1 MIIVKAI
8 YRVSMIVVLL
18 GY

>member
-1 MIIVKAI
+1 VIIVKAI
-8 YRVSMIVVLL
+8 YQGSIIVVLL